1 MPQASLSKVKP
12 ARLTHTA
19 AWRFSAGG
27 IGDVIE
33 PGPQG
38 CKGMDSDRGE

>member
-1 MPQASLSKVKP
+1 MPRASLSKVKP
-12 ARLTHTA
+12 ARLTHSA
-19 AWRFSAGG
+19 AWRFPAGG

-38 CKGMDSDRGE
+38 GKGTDSDRGE